1 MIIQRRNR
9 KSTSPIRQLIEESRY
24 ASRKLIFNGHDVR
37 FESEQDL
44 ESYIEDR
51 FEDIF
56 PGLILL
62 ARQYTSANQRC
73 DLICAKKS
81 NKQLVIIE
89 LKNQIDRYIVA
100 QLIRYRKAL
109 LLEQP
114 FVGLLDYSL
123 PIELIA
129 AAPKFHED
137 NYTDKEA
144 CKFEENIHFLTFSI
158 EYKNE
163 TSKFNLLEK
172 EHELNFPICGLT
184 DVSPDLQ
191 YQHYLMLPEVG
202 FFTGKLAEL
211 PTNYT
216 QDFLILHSLFM
227 RQPMVKHWTTNGNK
241 ILYSTG
247 KGENSKKLAE
257 VTNTSRGLYLY
268 LWLPSRVKTN
278 VKLPLARFGLVCEKN
293 CSPLALTS
301 TVKWVVCT
309 NDTVDIKE
317 EPNRSVNNGL
327 CSTTRQ
333 GMPKWSKASSY
344 LEKVAT
350 YSPNTRSLINKLFED
365 AKQPLDF
372 QESDFWEKIQ
382 DNTPTHL
389 GWYVDLAVMTWN
401 YRLKK

>member
-1 MIIQRRNR
+1 MIIQRRSR
-9 KSTSPIRQLIEESRY
+9 KSRSPIRQLIEESRY

-56 PGLILL
+56 PGLTLL
-62 ARQYTSANQRC
+62 SRQYTSANQRC

-89 LKNQIDRYIVA
+89 LKNQADRYIVA

-109 LLEQP
+109 LLERP
-114 FVGLLDYSL
+114 FEELLDYSL

-144 CKFEENIHFLTFSI
+144 CKFEENIHFLIFSI

-163 TSKFNLLEK
+163 TSKFNMLGK
-172 EHELNFPICGLT
+172 EHEINFPICGLT
-184 DVSPDLQ
+184 DVNTNLQ
-191 YQHYLMLPEVG
+191 YLHYSLLPEIG
-202 FFTGKLAEL
+202 LFKGNLAEL
-211 PTNYT
+211 STDYT

-227 RQPMVKHWTTNGNK
+227 RQPMIKHWANSGNK

-247 KGENSKKLAE
+247 KSENSKKLAE
-257 VTNTSRGLYLY
+257 ITNTTRGLYLY
-268 LWLPSRVKTN
+268 LWLPSHVKTN

-309 NDTVDIKE
+309 NDTVDLKE

-333 GMPKWSKASSY
+333 GMPKWCKANSY
-344 LEKVAT
+344 LVKSAM
-350 YSPNTRSLINKLFED
+350 YSHNTSSLIKKLFED
-365 AKQPLDF
+365 AKQSLDF
-372 QESDFWEKIQ
+372 QSLDFWEKIQ

>member
-9 KSTSPIRQLIEESRY
+9 KSRSPIRQLIEESRY
-24 ASRKLIFNGHDVR
+24 ANRKLIFNGHDVR

-56 PGLILL
+56 PGLTLL

-73 DLICAKKS
+73 DLICVKKA
-81 NKQLVIIE
+81 NKQLVIVE

-114 FVGLLDYSL
+114 FAELLDYSL
-123 PIELIA
+123 SIDLIA
-129 AAPKFHED
+129 VSPKFHED

-163 TSKFNLLEK
+163 VSKLNLLGK
-172 EHELNFPICGLT
+172 KHDIDFPILGL
-184 DVSPDLQ
+184 SQASIDLPN
-191 YQHYLMLPEVG
+191 QHYLILPEIG
-202 FFTGKLAEL
+202 FFASKLAYL
-211 PTNYT
+211 STNYT
-216 QDFLILHSLFM
+216 QDFLSLHSLFM
-227 RQPMVKHWTTNGNK
+227 RQPMVKHWTNNGNK

-247 KGENSKKLAE
+247 KGNNSKKLAE
-257 VTNTSRGLYLY
+257 ITNTSRGLYLY
-268 LWLPSRVKTN
+268 LWLPSYVKTN
-278 VKLPLARFGLVCEKN
+278 VKLPLARFGLVCEKTD
-293 CSPLALTS
+293 SPLALTS
-301 TVKWVVCT
+301 TVKWLVCT
-309 NDTVDIKE
+309 NDTVSLKE

-333 GMPKWSKASSY
+333 GMPKWCKASSY
-344 LEKVAT
+344 IAQAAT
-350 YSPNTRSLINKLFED
+350 YSPNTSSLVNKLFED
-365 AKQPLDF
+365 AKQPLDS
-372 QESDFWEKIQ
+372 QDLNFWKKIH

-401 YRLKK
+401 YRLK